1 MRYLILSL
9 MIVSASV
16 AETVSIPLRDGY
28 VPVSGYGLVITDE
41 GIKLTSSSPVS
52 IDSANNAVLSLNLPE
67 GSKNFA
73 GIISDVNQNVVSS
86 PLKSTGKAVLPL
98 CKVQIDQSSAA
109 GNQTALLQSL
119 IQIRVEKR
127 DLLKKRVL
135 ETLDPSLLEKLNK
148 LEEAFGLAPDTP
160 LTAELDPYT
169 LSERLSL
176 LAVVLG
182 NLEEQRQ

>member
-1 MRYLILSL
+1 MKQLLLCLI
-9 MIVSASV
+9 IVSASI
-16 AETVSIPLRDGY
+16 AETVTIPLKDGFI
-28 VPVSGYGLVITDE
+28 PSSGYGLVITDE
-41 GIKLTSSSPVS
+41 GVKLSSTSPVS
-52 IDSANNAVLSLNLPE
+52 IDSENNAVLSINLPA
-67 GSKNFA
+67 GSKFFS
-73 GIISDVNQNVVSS
+73 GIISDVNQNVVAS

-98 CKVQIDQSSAA
+98 CKEQIDQRSAA

-127 DLLKKRVL
+127 ALLKKRVL
-135 ETLDPSLLEKLNK
+135 ETLDPSLLEKLNR

-182 NLEEQRQ
+182 NLEEQR